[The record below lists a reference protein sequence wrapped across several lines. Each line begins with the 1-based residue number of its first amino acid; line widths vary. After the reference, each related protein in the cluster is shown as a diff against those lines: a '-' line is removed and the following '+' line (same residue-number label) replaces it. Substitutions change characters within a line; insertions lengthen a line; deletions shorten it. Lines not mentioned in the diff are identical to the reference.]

1 MEDRESIFHTRSSI
15 LDVKG
20 RIMEEVKATSFEGS
34 LKELEEAVERLESG
48 NLPLGDA
55 LKYFE
60 AGLKASNVCRERLEE
75 AKQRVDVLIKES
87 GGGLDLTP
95 FEEDDASDEEAP
107 F

>member
-1 MEDRESIFHTRSSI
+1 MSEDQ
-15 LDVKG
+15 
-20 RIMEEVKATSFEGS
+20 EEVSFETS

-75 AKQRVDVLIKES
+75 AKQRGEVLIKES
-87 GGGLDLTP
+87 GGGLNLTP
-95 FEEDDASDEEAP
+95 FEEEDEATGDEPP

>member
-1 MEDRESIFHTRSSI
+1 MAKED
-15 LDVKG
+15 
-20 RIMEEVKATSFEGS
+20 EEVSFESS

-87 GGGLDLTP
+87 GGGLNLTP
-95 FEEDDASDEEAP
+95 FEEDDEEEEAP

>member
-1 MEDRESIFHTRSSI
+1 MS
-15 LDVKG
+15 
-20 RIMEEVKATSFEGS
+20 EEKVEVSFESS

-87 GGGLDLTP
+87 GGGLNLTP
-95 FEEDDASDEEAP
+95 FEEDGEEDGEGEEAP

>member
-1 MEDRESIFHTRSSI
+1 MSEDQ
-15 LDVKG
+15 
-20 RIMEEVKATSFEGS
+20 EEVSFETS

-48 NLPLGDA
+48 NLLLGDA

-75 AKQRVDVLIKES
+75 AKQRVEVLIKES
-87 GGGLDLTP
+87 RGGLNLTP
-95 FEEDDASDEEAP
+95 FEEEDEATGDEPP